1 MSFADKSCL
10 ITARGNVLPST
21 GGWGLGDGCF
31 GEGMVRGSI
40 SLVWEVDAL
49 GETDL
54 GAPPGLGSTY
64 SGHMTIRPGSAG
76 LSAARERVRSVARE
90 LAVSDEDA
98 ADLLLAVGEALSNA
112 YLHGTPDPQT
122 NLIYVGWRFAQEVVT
137 ITVKDEGPGFTP
149 REVARR
155 VRGPALLRGQ
165 GLRLM
170 REGADEV
177 YFEFDNGARVNIR
190 KKVVRT

>member
-1 MSFADKSCL
+1 M
-10 ITARGNVLPST
+10 
-21 GGWGLGDGCF
+21 
-31 GEGMVRGSI
+31 
-40 SLVWEVDAL
+40 L

-54 GAPPGLGSTY
+54 GAPPGLSTTY

-76 LSAARERVRSVARE
+76 LSAARERVRRVADE
-90 LAVSDEDA
+90 IGISNEDA

-122 NLIYVGWRFAQEVVT
+122 NLIYLGWRFAGEVVT

-149 REVARR
+149 RQVA
-155 VRGPALLRGQ
+155 GPVAGGPLLRGQ

-177 YFEFDNGARVNIR
+177 YFEFDNGARVNI
-190 KKVVRT
+190 KKRIVRA